1 MADDQ
6 QTNLRNRIAAKRA
19 EPAFQAFAKAM
30 EAPVNLDAAWAVFY
44 REAADICDEAGGKY
58 AGCALNEHAAG
69 AFDLMETF
77 LRKANEAEYVATPC
91 DPMVPCEDGG
101 EPCHVHERLMAHAE
115 GDHEL
120 CEPDCGP
127 AVPVSS
133 PPPDQTAEPVCMC
146 GHPMRQHHEDVCLTK
161 CGCQDGREPEAA
173 GDLADRLEAALTA
186 RFTELGNPFSRMRI
200 AFQGP
205 DGWPASKGVSPHDVA
220 LVLRELLATGSS
232 ADDGTGLRLPNH
244 TVNEEG

>member
-1 MADDQ
+1 MTDQ
-6 QTNLRNRIAAKRA
+6 PTA
-19 EPAFQAFAKAM
+19 E
-30 EAPVNLDAAWAVFY
+30 L
-44 REAADICDEAGGKY
+44 REAFRRI
-58 AGCALNEHAAG
+58 
-69 AFDLMETF
+69 
-77 LRKANEAEYVATPC
+77 LRPFI
-91 DPMVPCEDGG
+91 DPDDDTMPAPDRDGG
-101 EPCHVHERLMAHAE
+101 FMWHDVDRILDRLVAV
-115 GDHEL
+115 
-120 CEPDCGP
+120 P